1 MAKKSGEAPNLDL
14 QAILARAKDMPID
27 TMSMPKRKPSLADNL
42 QNLELQVTQIMTVQL
57 EKFEEIVGVV
67 NSMKTRYEQVDSK
80 VGKIQGDLEVLQGNF
95 ANIQM
100 DKIQADQAVLRGK
113 LEELVSSL
121 KKMEVDKEKK

>member
-95 ANIQM
+95 ANIKM